1 MKTPIIISTLLLLSG
16 GLLQAV
22 AHAND
27 SDYFSNDL
35 DEAVNKA
42 KSAPNSAEFVGS
54 RWYNRTT
61 SKSFNFPKLMNAE
74 MSTEVVDGALDAT
87 ASGPGDVAPTR
98 TSPLELSEKE
108 AVISKKDDID
118 LEQLSNLQAQEVG
131 ISARPDV
138 DIADLEP
145 TVFEVEQIEFNST
158 EFSGRAKDIRSQATS
173 RAYITR
179 E

>member
-1 MKTPIIISTLLLLSG
+1 MKTPIVISTLILLSS
-16 GLLQAV
+16 GLLQTF

-27 SDYFSNDL
+27 GDYFSNNL

-42 KSAPNSAEFVGS
+42 KNSPNSAEFVGS

-61 SKSFNFPKLMNAE
+61 SKSFNFPKLMNSE

-98 TSPLELSEKE
+98 TSPLELTESE

-118 LEQLSNLQAQEVG
+118 LEQLSNLQAQEVE
-131 ISARPDV
+131 ISAQPDV
-138 DIADLEP
+138 NIADLEP
-145 TVFEVEQIEFNST
+145 AVYEVDQIEFNST
-158 EFSGRAKDIRSQATS
+158 EFSGRAKDIRSRATS
-173 RAYITR
+173 RAFITR